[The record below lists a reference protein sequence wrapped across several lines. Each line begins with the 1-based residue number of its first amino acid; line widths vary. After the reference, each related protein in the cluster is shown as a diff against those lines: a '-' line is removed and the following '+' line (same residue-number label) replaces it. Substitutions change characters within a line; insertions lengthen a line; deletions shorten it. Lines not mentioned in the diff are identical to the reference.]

1 MSYRDKR
8 DLELVDFFAR
18 ALRDIDKLSQEEIED
33 IIYCGFQEYEKQV
46 NPRSPCYA
54 PGLCNQY

>member
-33 IIYCGFQEYEKQV
+33 IIYCGFQEYERRYCMTMS
-46 NPRSPCYA
+46 RSIH
-54 PGLCNQY
+54 

>member
-33 IIYCGFQEYEKQV
+33 IIYCGFAEYERRYCMTV
-46 NPRSPCYA
+46 SRTIH
-54 PGLCNQY
+54 

>member
-18 ALRDIDKLSQEEIED
+18 ALRDLDKLTQEEIEN
-33 IIYCGFQEYEKQV
+33 IIYCGFEEYERRYCFTALSFKFK
-46 NPRSPCYA
+46 N
-54 PGLCNQY
+54 

>member
-1 MSYRDKR
+1 MEGTLMSSYRDKR

-33 IIYCGFQEYEKQV
+33 IIYCGFQEYEK
-46 NPRSPCYA
+46 RYCITMSRTIH
-54 PGLCNQY
+54 